1 MAAESEPPEIPDE
14 LSAEEARQYLIRF
27 LGRQDL
33 NEHAGIYEELVTE

>member
-1 MAAESEPPEIPDE
+1 LDE

-33 NEHAGIYEELVTE
+33 DEHAEIYNLEEIAGEQSVHFPPA